1 MITEEYDFWLF
12 DLDGTLIDA
21 EWEYIRS
28 VFDRAGEQLG
38 REFTDSEAECI
49 WHGLGGK
56 RDSLLREMGVDPAEF
71 WAVFHEAETP
81 AERAAA
87 SKLYDDAAVL
97 LATLDR
103 SATPVGIVTHCQSF
117 LTQPVL
123 EELAL
128 DGRFEIVVCCD
139 EESGWKPDPTPVQ
152 QAMDALGVSADD
164 RGVFVGDAAVDI
176 GAAWNAGLDGI
187 HIERH
192 GHAQRGHCVR
202 GEYRVSSLTELLP
215 ATAADGQK
223 ETLQTD

>member
-28 VFDRAGEQLG
+28 VFDRAGEKLG
-38 REFTDSEAECI
+38 REFTDREAEYI

-56 RDSLLREMGVDPAEF
+56 RDALLQEMGVDPTSF

-81 AERAAA
+81 SERAAA

-97 LATLDR
+97 LATINRDE
-103 SATPVGIVTHCQSF
+103 TPIGVVTHCQEF

-123 EELAL
+123 AELELAEWF
-128 DGRFEIVVCCD
+128 DAVVCCS
-139 EESGWKPDPTPVQ
+139 EQIGWKPNPSPVHR
-152 QAMDALGVSADD
+152 AMEALEVDSDHHGVL
-164 RGVFVGDAAVDI
+164 VGDAAVDI

-187 HIERH
+187 HVERH

-202 GEYRVSSLTELLP
+202 GEHRVNSLTELLP
-215 ATAADGQK
+215 ATTAESQPK
-223 ETLQTD
+223 TLHTD